1 MSTNQSAAYARILQE
16 RIADLDPLIERWSSD
31 SLTLTDTAGDEAEEY
46 LERLKVIR
54 AEMAGRLGRP
64 DLDIP
69 TPGIT
74 DSLLAR

>member
-1 MSTNQSAAYARILQE
+1 MSQNAAYTRILQE

-31 SLTLTDTAGDEAEEY
+31 SLILNDTAGDEAEQY

-64 DLDIP
+64 DLEEHL
-69 TPGIT
+69 PGIT
-74 DSLLAR
+74 NSMLVR

>member
-1 MSTNQSAAYARILQE
+1 MSQNSAYTRLLQE

-31 SLTLTDTAGDEAEEY
+31 SLILTDTAGDEAEEY

-64 DLDIP
+64 DLDERL
-69 TPGIT
+69 PGVT
-74 DSLLAR
+74 NSMLAR